1 MTTSGQVPPVL
12 QPFVRQPTVLLHT
25 RKRDGTWVPT
35 PVNIA
40 VEGEHAYIRTYGKS
54 GKAKRLRNFP
64 EVRFC
69 PSTSRGQPT
78 GTTVTAHARL
88 LEGDENRHASTL
100 VARKHKFLHG
110 VVVPL
115 THRLWRTSTLHYELS
130 DVHESAETP
139 PPAS

>member
-1 MTTSGQVPPVL
+1 MTASGQVPPVL
-12 QPFVRQPTVLLHT
+12 QPFVGQRTILLHT
-25 RKRDGTWVPT
+25 RKRDGSWVPT

-40 VEGEHAYIRTYGKS
+40 VEGEHAYVRTYGKS

-69 PSTSRGQPT
+69 PSTPRGEPT

-88 LEGDENRHASTL
+88 LEGTENRHASTL
-100 VARKHKFLHG
+100 LARKHRLLHG

-115 THRLWRTSTLHYELS
+115 THRMWRTSTLHYELS
-130 DVHESAETP
+130 DVHESADGP
-139 PPAS
+139 PTS